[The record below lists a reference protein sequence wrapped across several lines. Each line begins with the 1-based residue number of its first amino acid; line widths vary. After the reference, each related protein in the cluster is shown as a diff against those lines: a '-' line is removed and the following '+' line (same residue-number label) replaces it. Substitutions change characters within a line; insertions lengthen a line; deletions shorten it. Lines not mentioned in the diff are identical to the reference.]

1 MKRRASD
8 SALEE
13 TASVASGYTADAFSD
28 EEEVPQRAAFAAAN
42 FCFGH
47 QPDPAPCLQREMVR
61 LSTQQ
66 VQKIGQDL
74 IGVADRVNVPESA
87 IAQLHDEIEKLIR
100 NDSASSSTAAF
111 QLACEL
117 DPEYAVNNRRLSLAF
132 LRSVEGST
140 KRAAKRYL
148 RHFSTKLDLFGR
160 DKLCKDITLDDLDE
174 YDMEALKSGGFQVL
188 KERDRGGRPI
198 LFGRYTCMKY
208 RSVQNMVRALWYV
221 WSTLVEEEEAQ
232 ISGIVAL
239 GFENGKTPLER
250 FENPNL
256 SEAAGNSYDLFA
268 DSSDGGFDRDLAR
281 GILSLPLS
289 LPIRPVGYHIT
300 ADNSQWQGI
309 ADMVT
314 VTLCKM
320 VRLRLRF
327 HYGTVQEAK
336 YQLMTHGVPVDSI
349 PVTDSGDID
358 LTYHMEWLE
367 ERRELEAF
375 RSQSL

>member
-1 MKRRASD
+1 MKRRAS
-8 SALEE
+8 E
-13 TASVASGYTADAFSD
+13 TSLGNDAASTATGVSDGFSD
-28 EEEVPQRAAFAAAN
+28 EDEVPVRAAN
-42 FCFGH
+42 FCFG
-47 QPDPAPCLQREMVR
+47 QPVDQAPCLQREVVS
-61 LSTQQ
+61 LSDSQ

-74 IGVADRVNVPESA
+74 IGLGDASRVDVPETA
-87 IAQLHDEIEKLIR
+87 VAKLYEEVQR
-100 NDSASSSTAAF
+100 LVRTDTAGSSTAAF

-117 DPEYAVNNRRLSLAF
+117 DMDYAMNNRKLALSF
-132 LRSVEGST
+132 LRSVEGSV
-140 KRAAKRYL
+140 KRAAKRYV

-160 DKLCKDITLDDLDE
+160 DKMCKDITLADFDE
-174 YDMEALKSGGFQVL
+174 YDMEALESGGFQVL

-208 RSVQNMVRALWYV
+208 RSVNNMVRALWYV

-250 FENPNL
+250 FENANL
-256 SEAAGNSYDLFA
+256 VEAAGNSYDMFA
-268 DSSDGGFDRDLAR
+268 ASSDGGFDRDLAR

-336 YQLMTHGVPVDSI
+336 YQLMTHGLPVDSI
-349 PVTDSGDID
+349 PVDDNGEID
-358 LTYHMEWLE
+358 LTYHMQWIE
-367 ERRELEAF
+367 ERRQLEAA
-375 RSQSL
+375 RSQQM